1 MDILKIEA
9 TKSTPEILFDK
20 KNNLLEVKG
29 KSYPPD
35 IGHYY
40 NPLFVQVQEYLDQ
53 MEDQLFTVNIELVY
67 FNSSSSKLLMDFFD
81 MLDEAAG
88 KGKNI
93 VVNWIYYEED
103 EDNMEFGE
111 EFKDDIESLTFNLVK
126 KLEI

>member
-9 TKSTPEILFDK
+9 TRSTPEILFDK

-35 IGHYY
+35 IGYYY
-40 NPLFVQVQEYLDQ
+40 NPLLVQVQEYLAR

-88 KGKNI
+88 RGKNI
-93 VVNWIYYEED
+93 AVNWIFHEDD
-103 EDNMEFGE
+103 EDSMEFGE

-126 KLEI
+126 KVEI